1 MYHIDLTGPSYVQEI
16 SLRLPP
22 ATLEDVVGRAT
33 VLQELAGLK
42 FNALKWVLIYGPRC
56 VQEISLRLPPATLE
70 DVVGRATVLQEL
82 SRLEFNAL
90 KCIYLTIPAVCR
102 RSA

>member
-1 MYHIDLTGPSYVQEI
+1 MYRFNGPRCVQEI

-22 ATLEDVVGRAT
+22 ATLEYVVGRAT
-33 VLQELAGLK
+33 VLQELSRLE
-42 FNALKWVLIYGPRC
+42 FNALICIDLTAPLC

-82 SRLEFNAL
+82 VWLKFKAL
-90 KCIYLTIPAVCR
+90 NSINPVPTVCR
-102 RSA
+102 RLA

>member
-1 MYHIDLTGPSYVQEI
+1 MGQAIVLQELARHKFNVLKCIDLTGSRCVQEI

-42 FNALKWVLIYGPRC
+42 FNALK
-56 VQEISLRLPPATLE
+56 
-70 DVVGRATVLQEL
+70 
-82 SRLEFNAL
+82 
-90 KCIYLTIPAVCR
+90 CII
-102 RSA
+102 

>member
-1 MYHIDLTGPSYVQEI
+1 MYRFNGPRCVQEI

-22 ATLEDVVGRAT
+22 PTLEYVVGWAT
-33 VLQELAGLK
+33 VLQELARLE
-42 FNALKWVLIYGPRC
+42 FNALKCSKLTGPRC

-70 DVVGRATVLQEL
+70 DVVGWATVLQEL
-82 SRLEFNAL
+82 ARLEFNTL
-90 KCIYLTIPAVCR
+90 KCIHLTVPTVCR